1 MHIEKAELV
10 ATLRSRGMQARADWT
25 DRELPPI
32 IDTYK
37 NGSLLRMLGIDPTTM
52 SPVDLA
58 GRPG

>member
-1 MHIEKAELV
+1 MHIEKIELV
-10 ATLRSRGMQARADWT
+10 ATLRSRGMQDRADWV

-32 IDTYK
+32 IDTHK
-37 NGSLLRMLGIDPTTM
+37 NGSLLRMLGIDTATM